1 VVIDSGA
8 ERHKTS
14 LQEVKTAQRERKR
27 EERVS
32 IMRSRGFLVLL
43 LAMVVSSF
51 PGGCGDSGERGGEG
65 ELVRTSRPPGQ
76 TDMLLLA
83 QARFVQETDPE
94 TGKSR
99 PVPAPAK
106 LTIVQGTGERWEV
119 ETLEDPESNVFH
131 KAIIA
136 DVDGT
141 GPAML
146 TIGANAARLKAWR
159 RANGEWQART
169 LWAPVFGG
177 EQERLRDF
185 EIGDVTG
192 DGRPDVVIATHDLG
206 VVAVLEPAPPG
217 QEWKVHEVDRTESRT
232 FVHEVEIGDVDGDGV
247 VEFFVTPSAP
257 NVLDGTPQPG
267 RILGY
272 RWRENGADR
281 FEVAHFEGAHV
292 KEILV
297 ADLEERGH
305 PDLYASIEPERKRGS
320 GGVRVEDPLIIRRYR
335 FDGGRMSETDVATFR
350 DRQCRFLTYGDLTG
364 DGQLELVA
372 STMTAG
378 VWMLRRQDSRWVSEL
393 VARDSETA
401 EFEHAAIVLDLD
413 HDGTNELYVVSDNS
427 TQSEGMLR
435 RFLWNGHG
443 FDMEEITPIPP
454 DHITFNV
461 TGGKI

>member
-1 VVIDSGA
+1 MKS
-8 ERHKTS
+8 
-14 LQEVKTAQRERKR
+14 
-27 EERVS
+27 RVPWAPLS
-32 IMRSRGFLVLL
+32 
-43 LAMVVSSF
+43 AMIILSVF
-51 PGGCGDSGERGGEG
+51 CGCGGSGERGAED
-65 ELVRTSRPPGQ
+65 EAAPTARAPGQ

-94 TGKSR
+94 TGRSR

-131 KAIIA
+131 KALIA
-136 DVDGT
+136 DVDGS
-141 GPAML
+141 GPALL
-146 TIGANAARLKAWR
+146 TIGANGARLKAWCKTDG
-159 RANGEWQART
+159 AWQART

-185 EIGDVTG
+185 ELGDVTG
-192 DGRPDVVIATHDLG
+192 DGRPDLVIATHDLG

-217 QEWKVHEVDRTESRT
+217 QEWGIHEVDRTESRT
-232 FVHEVEIGDVDGDGV
+232 FVHEVEIGDVDADGV
-247 VEFFVTPSAP
+247 AEFFVTPSAP

-267 RILGY
+267 RIVGY
-272 RWRENGADR
+272 RWRTGGGAER
-281 FEVAHFEGAHV
+281 FEVAHFEDAHV

-297 ADLEERGH
+297 ADLEGRGQ
-305 PDLYASIEPERKRGS
+305 PDLYASVEPERKRGS
-320 GGVRVEDPLIIRRYR
+320 GGVRVDDPLIIRRYR
-335 FDGGRMSETDVATFR
+335 FDGDGVHETDIATFR

-372 STMTAG
+372 STMTTG
-378 VWMLRRQDSRWVSEL
+378 VWMLRRQGSRWVSEL

-401 EFEHAAIVLDLD
+401 EFEHAAIILDLD
-413 HDGTNELYVVSDNS
+413 HDGSSELYVVSDNS

-443 FDMEEITPIPP
+443 FDMEEIAPIPP
-454 DHITFNV
+454 DHLTFNV
-461 TGGKI
+461 TGGKL